1 MSLLQNEIEKLNNVT
16 SFDIEYTWK
25 IIDFKQQFSDE
36 KNELE
41 SPMFST
47 NDHDIQFQLKF
58 KKKFKNKNNL
68 VLFLNCFSGET
79 VYSNLLIN
87 AVIGILGTNGNVI
100 KESGKL
106 LFFVFYAKKFK
117 YFRIV
122 KKIS

>member
-1 MSLLQNEIEKLNNVT
+1 MEKLNNVT
-16 SFDIEYTWK
+16 SYDIEYTWK

-47 NDHDIQFQLKF
+47 DDHDIQFQLKF
-58 KKKFKNKNNL
+58 KNKFKNKNNF

-100 KESGKL
+100 KEFGKL
-106 LFFVFYAKKFK
+106 LFLFFNAKKFIF
-117 YFRIV
+117 YRIC
-122 KKIS
+122 KNIF